1 MTVSKTDNG
10 RWRVRV
16 KSGRQAVASRTFDLK
31 RDAEAWES
39 AQKRAL
45 SLGDFVDPRAGKEPL
60 GSVVD
65 RWLVQREGTVAS
77 TTLKAD
83 RALILNLSTTLRNR
97 PISAVTPA
105 DLDVAFSD
113 LLKRGLARSSVVRYR
128 AVLSSAFTWATRAK
142 LVVRN
147 PVRETKVPAGQG
159 IGKAREVFP
168 LTVEELR
175 EIVTELVTRSQEL
188 SEVALVLGL
197 TGLRWGELVALRVR
211 DVVVVPIPALRVTR
225 SAPDGHAVRNRTK
238 GGGARTVPLTAELVP
253 ILGAR
258 IQGKHPDDLVF
269 TSEEGHRLNGSN
281 WRRAVDWSA
290 LGRGRRIHDLRHTA
304 ATFWL
309 TNGIDPKT
317 VQTWLGHA
325 SMTLTV
331 DLYSH
336 WMGSG
341 ADAAAIS
348 QVDQLLGG
356 RRGDTTPN
364 LRATGTEG
372 EGQDPRDLRR
382 VEGSHL
388 RESNSRPIHYE

>member
-1 MTVSKTDNG
+1 MTISKSSGG

-16 KSGRQAVASRTFDLK
+16 KSGRQAVASRTFDRK

-39 AQKRAL
+39 AQKRSL
-45 SLGDFVDPRAGKEPL
+45 SLGDFVDPRAGKESL

-65 RWLVQREGTVAS
+65 RWVSQREGTVAS

-83 RALILNLSTTLRNR
+83 RALLLNLRPALRSR
-97 PISAVTPA
+97 PISAVTAA
-105 DLDVAFSD
+105 DLEFVFAE
-113 LLKRGLARSSVVRYR
+113 LVRQGLARSSVVRFR
-128 AVLSSAFTWATRAK
+128 AVLSSMFGWAAKAK
-142 LVVRN
+142 LILRN
-147 PVRETKVPAGQG
+147 PVSETRVPSGMGTEA
-159 IGKAREVFP
+159 KHEVYPF
-168 LTVEELR
+168 TFQELR
-175 EIVTELVTRSQEL
+175 EVTAEL
-188 SEVALVLGL
+188 SVRSPDQAEIALVLGL

-211 DVVVVPIPALRVTR
+211 DVASVPIPALRVSR
-225 SAPDGHAVRNRTK
+225 SAPDGHAVRTSTK
-238 GGGARTVPLTAELVP
+238 GGRARTVPLTAELVP
-253 ILGAR
+253 IFAR
-258 IQGKHPDDLVF
+258 RSTGQHPDDLVF

-281 WRRAVDWSA
+281 WRRAVDWPA
-290 LGRGRRIHDLRHTA
+290 YGRGRRIHDLRHTA

-336 WMGSG
+336 WMGSS

-348 QVDQLLGG
+348 QVNQLLGG
-356 RRGDTTPN
+356 HRGDTTLN
-364 LRATGTEG
+364 LRATVAE
-372 EGQDPRDLRR
+372 EQGQNPRDSGLLQW
-382 VEGSHL
+382 SHL